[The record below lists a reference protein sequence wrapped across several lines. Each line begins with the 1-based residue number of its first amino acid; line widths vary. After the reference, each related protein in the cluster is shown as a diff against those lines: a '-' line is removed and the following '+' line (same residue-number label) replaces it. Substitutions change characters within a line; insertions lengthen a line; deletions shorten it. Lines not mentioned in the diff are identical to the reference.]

1 MIKLTDK
8 YYIGFE
14 PMNIILKEKTIVGS
28 RNADTKNA
36 GQERFLNISFHNS
49 LESLVSSLIKKEIF
63 DSGDT
68 IQQLQDIIKIL
79 EYSKAEILRNL
90 KEHTNEKL

>member
-68 IQQLQDIIKIL
+68 IQQLQDIVDIIKETEKNIL
-79 EYSKAEILRNL
+79 ENL
-90 KEHTNEKL
+90 KEKNDK

>member
-14 PMNIILKEKTIVGS
+14 PMNIILKEKMIVGS
-28 RNADTKNA
+28 RKSDTKNA

-49 LESLVSSLIKKEIF
+49 FETLINTLIKKEII
-63 DSGDT
+63 DGGDT
-68 IQQLQDIIKIL
+68 INQLQDIVDIIKETEKNIL
-79 EYSKAEILRNL
+79 ANL
-90 KEHTNEKL
+90 KEKNDK